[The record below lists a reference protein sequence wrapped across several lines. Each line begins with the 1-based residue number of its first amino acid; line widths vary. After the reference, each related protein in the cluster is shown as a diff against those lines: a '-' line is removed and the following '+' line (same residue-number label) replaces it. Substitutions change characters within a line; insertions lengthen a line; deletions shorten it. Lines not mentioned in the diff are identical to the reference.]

1 MNFQA
6 GDVVKLKS
14 GGEKMTV
21 ESISDGLVYCAW
33 FVDKKLQR
41 DSFEAA
47 ALKKYEPP
55 RAESYGFLSE

>member
-1 MNFQA
+1 MNFQP

-21 ESISDGLVYCAW
+21 ESISDDLVDCVW
-33 FVDKKLQR
+33 FIDKKIER
-41 DSFEAA
+41 MSFEPA

-55 RAESYGFLSE
+55 RAGVRSFSF